1 MNGKVMK
8 KVIGFAVLLCS
19 MIFMSGCSTL
29 DYVGEDYNVSNKQTV
44 KTQEDFVFNV
54 YKKSLSNANVKVGIS
69 KTPIMEILALYV
81 QIENLSYETPY
92 IFKVEDLS
100 LSDPAKPL
108 QFITSNNYLSIWQS
122 QETNS
127 MNSLS
132 AMGSTIQN
140 MSGMNA
146 NYNEINQ
153 TMIQNTT
160 QQTNQSAYNR
170 LEMTGNRILKHS
182 VKHSSTISPRK
193 SQYFYFFFEDPQK
206 YPLTV
211 KYKGLSYQF
220 NL

>member
-1 MNGKVMK
+1 MK
-8 KVIGFAVLLCS
+8 KFLGLFILFCS

-69 KTPIMEILALYV
+69 KTPIMEVLALYV

-92 IFKVEDLS
+92 VFKVEDLI
-100 LSDPAKPL
+100 LSDSSKNL

-122 QETNS
+122 QESNS
-127 MNSLS
+127 MNALS
-132 AMGSTIQN
+132 AMGTTIQN
-140 MSGMNA
+140 MSGMTA
-146 NYNEINQ
+146 NYNDVNQ
-153 TMIQNTT
+153 TIIQNTA

-170 LEMTGNRILKHS
+170 LDTIGNRILKHS
-182 VKHSSTISPRK
+182 VKYSSTISPRK
-193 SQYFYFFFEDPQK
+193 SQYYYFFFEDSQK

-211 KYKGLSYQF
+211 RYKGLNYQF